1 MCNITNINPSRGEAD
16 AAGVACAVLLRISEV
31 ACRLGHIGFHLSERY
46 EDWPPSGD
54 AGIPTAAQL
63 LLFPTRNYHKPHSC
77 PRLMAKSDSFF
88 IRAQVTSSGVTYT
101 QSEIDLGSFVNL
113 GVTKSTLLRV
123 HNIEPQY
130 LDSTDP
136 SAMIYYDGGI
146 PGGMLR
152 WQLTTQSQSTLVGS
166 DDKAFVSGGCYSQAS
181 TTGVLVQNADMTAD
195 ANPQEWKNG
204 YLVGVDSLYLAV
216 DSSATW
222 DSGDIDVNIVM
233 ECTLETATQASATAL
248 ALSQQ

>member
-1 MCNITNINPSRGEAD
+1 
-16 AAGVACAVLLRISEV
+16 
-31 ACRLGHIGFHLSERY
+31 
-46 EDWPPSGD
+46 
-54 AGIPTAAQL
+54 
-63 LLFPTRNYHKPHSC
+63 
-77 PRLMAKSDSFF
+77 MAKSDSFF
-88 IRAQVTSSGVTYT
+88 IRAKVTSSGVNYV

-113 GVTKSTLLRV
+113 GVSKSTLLRI
-123 HNIEPQY
+123 HNVEQQY
-130 LDSTDP
+130 LDNSDP

-152 WQLTTQSQSTLVGS
+152 WQLTTQSQSALVGA
-166 DDKAFVSGGCYSQAS
+166 DDKSFISGGCYSQAS

-204 YLVGVDSLYLAV
+204 YLIGVDTLYFAV

-233 ECTLETATQASATAL
+233 ECTLETATQASSTAL